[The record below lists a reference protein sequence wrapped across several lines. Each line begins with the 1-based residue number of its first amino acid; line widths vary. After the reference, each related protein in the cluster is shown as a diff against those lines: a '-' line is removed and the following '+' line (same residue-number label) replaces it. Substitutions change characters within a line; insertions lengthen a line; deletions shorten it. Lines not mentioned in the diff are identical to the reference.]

1 MLLHC
6 FQIKW
11 QVISNF
17 HRGGTHLQLFTIAN
31 EIVSWPEALFFLLTY
46 ALYIVAMAFNANIEE
61 VAKAKLPVPA
71 SWDQVRIVGALK
83 KFKLYLRLFTTEQI
97 SPRHWNCTPPSMRYM
112 KQEHF
117 YFIFI

>member
-1 MLLHC
+1 M
-6 FQIKW
+6 
-11 QVISNF
+11 
-17 HRGGTHLQLFTIAN
+17 QLFTIAN

-71 SWDQVRIVGALK
+71 SWDQVRLVGFMEELK
-83 KFKLYLRLFTTEQI
+83 LHLRLIKTEQI

-112 KQEHF
+112 YYTGAF
-117 YFIFI
+117 LLPILLTNIFKTHKFALGYIAVVDP